1 MRWRGLPPRAE
12 DAIASGPRSISAA
25 PRLVLVAALVL
36 VPGCGLV
43 SQRDNPFRTESA
55 ARLSIV
61 VENRNTESVLVE
73 VLEDER
79 RLGLGTVAGRARAV
93 YVIPWPETR
102 ELRFVITP
110 PQGRGHT
117 TTGVRIEPGSEI
129 ELWVQDPVELSV
141 LEL

>member
-1 MRWRGLPPRAE
+1 MRWRGLPARAE
-12 DAIASGPRSISAA
+12 GVTDLAARSIGAT
-25 PRLVLVAALVL
+25 PRLALAAALL
-36 VPGCGLV
+36 LLPGCGLF

-55 ARLSIV
+55 GRISIV

-79 RLGLGTVAGRARAV
+79 RLGLGTVAGRARAA
-93 YVIPWPETR
+93 YVIPWPETQ

-110 PQGRGHT
+110 PQGREHT